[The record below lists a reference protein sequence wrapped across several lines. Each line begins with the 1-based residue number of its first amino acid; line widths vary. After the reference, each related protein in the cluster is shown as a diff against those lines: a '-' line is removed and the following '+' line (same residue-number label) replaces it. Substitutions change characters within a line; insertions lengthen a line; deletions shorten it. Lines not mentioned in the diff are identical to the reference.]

1 MSSSTYPID
10 YQNYFNKIRGEAIYN
25 AGLSQDMKV
34 YSEALAA
41 IEDLIFY
48 DQLDAMDSLDKTSYG
63 KLLGIGGL
71 AEQYGKSKIEF
82 EDYDIEDFIGNYK
95 FKYIHPV
102 VAQANRDIDREIAK
116 LNAQYEENWGLGIME
131 DVNSWIGM
139 GSLSDIPVF
148 DMVGD
153 IKDWWGGL

>member
-10 YQNYFNKIRGEAIYN
+10 YKNYFNKIRGEAIYN

-82 EDYDIEDFIGNYK
+82 EEDKLILFDAKKPHKGNAPK
-95 FKYIHPV
+95 KGNRITLAFKT
-102 VAQANRDIDREIAK
+102 EI
-116 LNAQYEENWGLGIME
+116 I
-131 DVNSWIGM
+131 
-139 GSLSDIPVF
+139 
-148 DMVGD
+148 
-153 IKDWWGGL
+153 